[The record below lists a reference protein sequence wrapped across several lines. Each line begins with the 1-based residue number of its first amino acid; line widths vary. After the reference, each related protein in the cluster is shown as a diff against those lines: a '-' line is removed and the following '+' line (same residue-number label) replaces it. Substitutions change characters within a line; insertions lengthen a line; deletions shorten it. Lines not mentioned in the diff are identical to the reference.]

1 MGGESGT
8 KQLLRSMGKKIAIAT
23 AGTLVQQGMKS
34 GISWGQYL
42 GTAGSK
48 EILGLLKTHLRQLG
62 TQCRDG

>member
-1 MGGESGT
+1 MGVECGTNQAVEINGEKVG
-8 KQLLRSMGKKIAIAT
+8 IAK
-23 AGTLVQQGMKS
+23 AGILVQQGMKS

-62 TQCRDG
+62 IQCRDG